1 MKRKNSHK
9 HKPKHRRSIPPYVKE
24 DELTKPLSL
33 IKRMI
38 KIPFIYPVKVSM
50 IYTIQM
56 IIMFIIITLFLVSV
70 LLTVGKPA
78 IIS

>member
-1 MKRKNSHK
+1 MKRKH
-9 HKPKHRRSIPPYVKE
+9 KHRRSIPPYVKE
-24 DELTKPLSL
+24 DEFTMPSSL

-38 KIPFIYPVKVSM
+38 KLPFIYPVKVSM
-50 IYTIQM
+50 IYR
-56 IIMFIIITLFLVSV
+56 FIIITLFLVSV